1 MTWKDRLQDASFR
14 GVPFKVEEE
23 SAGTGRRVETHEYPN
38 RDKPYT
44 EDLGKITF
52 RPSITAYVVG
62 DDCFDQRDRLIDAL
76 NKPGPC
82 DSALRIWG
90 DTVVEC
96 VLNKLCPSHTY
107 VIFKYPE

>member
-52 RPSITAYVVG
+52 RRPSRLMWWEMTA
-62 DDCFDQRDRLIDAL
+62 LT
-76 NKPGPC
+76 
-82 DSALRIWG
+82 S
-90 DTVVEC
+90 
-96 VLNKLCPSHTY
+96 
-107 VIFKYPE
+107 VIA

>member
-44 EDLGKITF
+44 T
-52 RPSITAYVVG
+52 
-62 DDCFDQRDRLIDAL
+62 Q
-76 NKPGPC
+76 PGSTGSS
-82 DSALRIWG
+82 SATSPNAFTL
-90 DTVVEC
+90 
-96 VLNKLCPSHTY
+96 
-107 VIFKYPE
+107 

>member
-38 RDKPYT
+38 RDKPY
-44 EDLGKITF
+44 
-52 RPSITAYVVG
+52 
-62 DDCFDQRDRLIDAL
+62 
-76 NKPGPC
+76 
-82 DSALRIWG
+82 IWG

>member
-44 EDLGKITF
+44 
-52 RPSITAYVVG
+52 
-62 DDCFDQRDRLIDAL
+62 
-76 NKPGPC
+76 
-82 DSALRIWG
+82 
-90 DTVVEC
+90 VVEC